1 MEEQQHS
8 LESPL
13 AYLSQTVVGS
23 RWWAWCQRAWYG
35 AAPRGQA
42 GLGTQ
47 IKGRQGWE
55 PLCLW
60 SRVRVCVCVEARPTH
75 TAQRPSSNTHRHTSL
90 SFQNTQHF
98 HKTAKQKK
106 KVPHKTLWTSFIKTA
121 IKSLSAIPIQLTDFP
136 LSLSRLLIIRTPY
149 NRPCMHFP
157 LWFNKRNASRSLFS
171 PSSSIFLEILPLSS
185 FRWASASAVVFFPL
199 PAGVPVMQ

>member
-47 IKGRQGWE
+47 IKGRQGWV

-60 SRVRVCVCVEARPTH
+60 SRVRVCVCVVWVCMCMCVEARPTH
-75 TAQRPSSNTHRHTSL
+75 TAQRPSSDTHTHTSL

-106 KVPHKTLWTSFIKTA
+106 KVPHKTLWTSVIKTA
-121 IKSLSAIPIQLTDFP
+121 IKSPFSIPIQFTDLP
-136 LSLSRLLIIRTPY
+136 IVSPYQTNNSSACGERRLLFFFGPWGQ
-149 NRPCMHFP
+149 CF
-157 LWFNKRNASRSLFS
+157 KK
-171 PSSSIFLEILPLSS
+171 FLLKSET
-185 FRWASASAVVFFPL
+185 
-199 PAGVPVMQ
+199 